1 MSMPAVCR
9 TRIYRGSDL
18 PSVIVIAR
26 SAATKQSRSRSAP
39 PARDCFAA
47 LAMTPWAMT
56 RFVPADL
63 VELRDAVAAAL
74 ATEEPLELL
83 GGGSKRG
90 LGRPLQ
96 AAHTL
101 DLSRLSGIR
110 DYAPSEL
117 VLTAG
122 AATPLAEIE
131 RAVEG
136 GGQMLAFEPPDWRGC
151 LGVPDEESAGPTLG
165 GVLACNLSGP
175 RRIKAGAARDHFLG
189 FRGVSGRGEIFKAG
203 GKVVKNVT
211 GYDLCKLMAGSYGTL
226 AALEEV
232 TVKVLP
238 RPESVATVLFAG
250 VEPAAAVRLMAA
262 ALGSPHEVS
271 GAAYLPAGTAMPL
284 ALPSGPR
291 MVALRVE
298 GPAPSVAFRRDSLV
312 REHGAAGSA
321 QTLGN
326 SESIAFWRAIGEVAP
341 LAGLGERAVW
351 RISVAPARGAELAAG
366 IAGALD
372 SVWFLDW
379 GGGLVWAAVAEQGD
393 AGAALIRRAI
403 RGPDARGTG
412 HATLARA
419 SPGLRRA
426 VAVFEPQPAP
436 LAALSRRVKQAFDP
450 AHILNPG
457 RMVAG
462 S

>member
-1 MSMPAVCR
+1 MACSIR
-9 TRIYRGSDL
+9 
-18 PSVIVIAR
+18 AR
-26 SAATKQSRSRSAP
+26 CSRNYTVAPNSAAFMSIRA
-39 PARDCFAA
+39 DCHFPTCRAFE
-47 LAMTPWAMT
+47 LGGVMT
-56 RFVPADL
+56 RLTPADL
-63 VELRDAVAAAL
+63 GELRDAVNEAL
-74 ATEEPLELL
+74 AAEEPIELVA
-83 GGGSKRG
+83 GETKRA

-96 AAHTL
+96 VPRTL
-101 DLSRLSGIR
+101 DLSALAGIR
-110 DYAPSEL
+110 DYRPSEL

-122 AATPLAEIE
+122 AATRLDEIDAALAQA
-131 RAVEG
+131 R
-136 GGQMLAFEPPDWRGC
+136 QMLAFEPPDWAG
-151 LGVPDEESAGPTLG
+151 LFALPASAATRETLG

-189 FRGVSGRGEIFKAG
+189 FRGVSGRGEVFKAG

-238 RPESVATVLFAG
+238 RPETVAAVLFAG
-250 VEPAAAVRLMAA
+250 VEPAASVRLMAA

-284 ALPSGPR
+284 ALPSGPG

-321 QTLGN
+321 QTLAD

-351 RISVAPARGAELAAG
+351 RISVAPARGAELAAAITG
-366 IAGALD
+366 TLD
-372 SVWFLDW
+372 AVWFLDW
-379 GGGLVWAAVAEQGD
+379 GGGLAWASVPEQDDG
-393 AGAALIRRAI
+393 GAAMIRQAI
-403 RGPDARGTG
+403 SGPDGRGTG
-412 HATLARA
+412 HATLIKA
-419 SPGLRRA
+419 SPALRRA

-436 LAALSRRVKQAFDP
+436 LAALSRRVKEAFDP

-457 RMVAG
+457 RMVEG